1 MLEEHVKLMAVLQE
15 AGEVVGRKKLQKMIF
30 IAKKLNFPFYEKY
43 DFHFYGPYSEEVTL
57 KIEELTNLGLVLEVQ
72 EKTNGCVQYRYSLSE
87 AGERFLENFDVD
99 FPALKDC
106 VQLMNKENARFLEL
120 VSTILYFDTF
130 ARDEIIRKVE
140 AVKAKQ
146 QYTEREFQHAF
157 EFIEQLKALC
167 THAPETSKTN

>member
-87 AGERFLENFDVD
+87 AGDRFLENFDVD